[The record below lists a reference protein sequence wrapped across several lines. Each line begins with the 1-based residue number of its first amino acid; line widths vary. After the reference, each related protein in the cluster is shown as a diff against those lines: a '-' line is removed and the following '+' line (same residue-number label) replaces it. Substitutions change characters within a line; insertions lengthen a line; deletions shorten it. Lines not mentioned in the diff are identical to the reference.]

1 MYSAILYIQVKIL
14 AFNLLFSL
22 SARTHSTESLGLL
35 ILDVFTAIL
44 VDSCQLKFTN
54 DSF

>member
-1 MYSAILYIQVKIL
+1 MYLAILYIQVKIL
-14 AFNLLFSL
+14 AFNLFFSL

-35 ILDVFTAIL
+35 ILFTAIL
-44 VDSCQLKFTN
+44 VDSSQLKFTN